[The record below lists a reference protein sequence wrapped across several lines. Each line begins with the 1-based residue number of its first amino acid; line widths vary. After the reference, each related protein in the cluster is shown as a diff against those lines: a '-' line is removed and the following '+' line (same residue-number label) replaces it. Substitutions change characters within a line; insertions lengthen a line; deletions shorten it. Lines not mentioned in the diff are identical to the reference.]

1 VCRRRPFIES
11 CLLIFCAALHALAS
25 GQTPS
30 GPTPVSVESL
40 LRDLRPQGIDVIF
53 SSDLVPPELLA
64 PATLAGNTPLEQAVE
79 ALAAHGLVLRPLAR
93 NRYVVVRAQTS
104 QVSQADAAP
113 MEEISVYASRYSIE
127 GRVVAEPRVLSASDI
142 EVVPGSHDDSLRS
155 LKSLPGLASNASG
168 RPYIRGSLADDILV
182 RYDGITL
189 LDPFHFKNFQSLI
202 SAIDPAAVERID
214 VFSGGFPVRYG
225 TRSGGVIDVAAPIRG
240 VGYENRVSLSL
251 ISGGISTVGK
261 ADELPLEWLFALRRS
276 TVDLFEPVEEEFGQP
291 QFSDTLG
298 RLRWNTRQGAWTLGW
313 LLLDDQLELGASDDA
328 EDASANYRDE
338 YLWLARD
345 HEFSP
350 ELRTRAT
357 AILTSS
363 NRHRVGLLDEPGV
376 AVGSVDT
383 ATEYDRVELN
393 NFWTWQQQANASYTF
408 GGEFAASRAEY
419 SYSRAASYDPVIAAA
434 FERPTSNDLEYL
446 VDPRVFTYA
455 LYAAG
460 RRRWE
465 SFEGEFGLRLD
476 GQHYNL
482 GGDHT
487 QISPRLNLRYDR
499 SDHLRFYASV
509 GRFTQAQH
517 VEEWR
522 VEEAQFTSDPAQI
535 SIHTI
540 LGLDYE
546 PTDSTHWGFEL
557 YTKRWTTAAPYFDN
571 RLDPLV
577 LSPDLA
583 PDRIRIDPG
592 RSEASGFELNLR
604 HDFSDRLSAS
614 GTLSWSR
621 VADDMEGGDVL
632 RSWDQPLALTAG
644 LTWRGSRLSLSA
656 LGGWHRGW
664 PRNPFELVPPAGSTP
679 GEVLLGERNSDRWG
693 DFYTLD
699 LRGSFTWPL
708 SSGDFTAVLEVTN
721 ATDHENQCCASLR
734 ASDDGMFFESET
746 GHWLPVIINLGF
758 TYRWR
763 SRD

>member
-1 VCRRRPFIES
+1 VCRRRPLTEF
-11 CLLIFCAALHALAS
+11 CLLIICASLYASAS
-25 GQTPS
+25 GQSPPAS
-30 GPTPVSVESL
+30 TPVSVESL
-40 LRDLRPQGIDVIF
+40 LRELRPQGIDVIF

-64 PATLAGNTPLEQAVE
+64 PAKFAGITPLDRAGE
-79 ALAAHGLVLRPLAR
+79 ALEAHGLALRPLGQ
-93 NRYVVVRAQTS
+93 NRYVVVRAQA
-104 QVSQADAAP
+104 QVPQADAAP

-127 GRVVAEPRVLSASDI
+127 GRLVTEPRMLTESEI
-142 EVVPGSHDDSLRS
+142 EVVPGSHDDALRS

-202 SAIDPAAVERID
+202 SAIDPAAVQRID

-225 TRSGGVIDVAAPIRG
+225 TRSGGVIDVAAPTRG
-240 VGYENRVSLSL
+240 VGYENRASLSL
-251 ISGGISTVGK
+251 ISGGVSTVGK
-261 ADELPLEWLFALRRS
+261 ADELPLDWLFALRRS
-276 TVDLFEPVEEEFGQP
+276 TVDLFEPVRDEFGQP

-298 RLRWNTRQGAWTLGW
+298 RIRWSTRQGAWTLGW
-313 LLLDDQLELGASDDA
+313 LLLDDQLELGVSDDA
-328 EDASANYRDE
+328 EDASAIYRDE

-376 AVGSVDT
+376 AAGSVDS
-383 ATEYDRVELN
+383 ATEFDRIELN
-393 NFWTWQQQANASYTF
+393 NFWTWREDADRSYTF
-408 GGEFAASRAEY
+408 GGEFAVSRAEY
-419 SYSRAASYDPVIAAA
+419 SYVRNASYDPVIAAA
-434 FERPTSNDLEYL
+434 FERPTSNDLEYV

-476 GQHYNL
+476 GQHFNL

-522 VEEAQFTSDPAQI
+522 VEEAQFTSDPAQV

-546 PTDSTHWGFEL
+546 PTAATHLGFEL
-557 YTKRWTTAAPYFDN
+557 YTKRWTTVAPYFDN
-571 RLDPLV
+571 RLDPLS

-592 RSEASGFELNLR
+592 KSEASGFELNLR
-604 HDFSDRLSAS
+604 HDFSERLSAT

-621 VADDMEGGDVL
+621 VADDMEEGDVL

-644 LTWRGSRLSLSA
+644 LAWQTSRLSLSA
-656 LGGWHRGW
+656 LAGWHRGW
-664 PRNPFELVPPAGSTP
+664 PRNPLDLVPPGSGTP

-693 DFYTLD
+693 DFYTID
-699 LRGSFTWPL
+699 LRASYTWPL

-721 ATDHENQCCASLR
+721 ATDHENPCCASLH

-746 GHWLPVIINLGF
+746 SQWLPEIFNLGF